1 MKKLKKV
8 GVVFCILGFLFSGHE
23 VLKIYHEYN
32 KGEKIYTQ
40 LQKTVK
46 IGEDVNVNL
55 EELKKINPNCIGW
68 IYIPNTNI
76 NYPIVQTENYQYV
89 LKHTFDG
96 TKNKNGSIFISKNN
110 HKFLDR
116 NTIIFG
122 HIMKSGSMFANLHK
136 YMDEN
141 FAKENPYIYLITE
154 DGLQKYQ
161 IFSAYVTMGDSK
173 TYTTEFT
180 NKSFETYI
188 KDCEENSEINM
199 EKGMVSASDK
209 IITLSTC
216 MSRGIE
222 LERFV
227 VHAVRT

>member
-1 MKKLKKV
+1 MEKLKTV
-8 GVVFCILGFLFSGHE
+8 GVVCCILGILFSGYE
-23 VLKIYHEYN
+23 VWKIYYEYN

-40 LQKTVK
+40 LQETVK

-55 EELKKINPNCIGW
+55 EELKKINPDCIGW
-68 IYIPNTNI
+68 IYIPNINI
-76 NYPIVQTENYQYV
+76 NYPIVHTENYQYV

-116 NTIIFG
+116 NTIIYG
-122 HIMKSGSMFANLHK
+122 HNMKSGAMFANLHK

-141 FAKENPYIYLITE
+141 FAKENLYIYLITE

-173 TYTTEFT
+173 TYTTKFT
-180 NKSFETYI
+180 DKSFESYI

-199 EKGMVSASDK
+199 EKGIVSTSDK